1 MLDVEEIL
9 EDIPDKRENKG
20 TTSLQFKRDLID
32 FFLENS
38 ELNDRSVIE
47 LGTHYGYTTKV
58 LSYLFREVITF
69 DNSYQMTS
77 MARAFNQERDNI
89 VYFTED
95 VYNYDWWPTSEAI
108 GAVFIDTVH
117 TYENVVLDIENCLKI
132 DNECYII
139 FDDYGLFENVKKAVD
154 EYVESK
160 KLKFV
165 KHIGETAGSDCRP
178 GKALKDWEGIICRN

>member
-1 MLDVEEIL
+1 M
-9 EDIPDKRENKG
+9 
-20 TTSLQFKRDLID
+20 ID

-108 GAVFIDTVH
+108 GAVWRWESAYRDAGYLCKTWQTKNTRDYKDGAFGNLTGIE
-117 TYENVVLDIENCLKI
+117 ENYTDENELIASHFGRGSSGGSPKYLKSW
-132 DNECYII
+132 NLPWY
-139 FDDYGLFENVKKAVD
+139 L
-154 EYVESK
+154 
-160 KLKFV
+160 
-165 KHIGETAGSDCRP
+165 
-178 GKALKDWEGIICRN
+178 